1 MVLVVSTCRKSFK
14 YKKSGVYGVK
24 VLDIELKTV
33 VEAYVK
39 IFEDSAKLE
48 EKYEK
53 AVKEM
58 QRINLK
64 DITEQDVE
72 GVIKPFLLD
81 WGRMGLV
88 LGKRK
93 YKGWER
99 QLKNLI
105 KEYSSMLANFRKE
118 SLAKVEQF
126 EREIK
131 DIYGK
136 FREILGVTA
145 AGKTL
150 HLICPNFFPLWDN
163 NIRSAFSQAFDIE
176 DDDYYTFMLKVR
188 DFVSGYEETFSRL
201 ANRYNRSILRI
212 FDEFAWQISHNPLS
226 IF

>member
-1 MVLVVSTCRKSFK
+1 
-14 YKKSGVYGVK
+14 
-24 VLDIELKTV
+24 LDRELKSDV
-33 VEAYVK
+33 IEAYVK
-39 IFEDSAKLE
+39 LFEDSAKLE

-81 WGRMGLV
+81 WGRMGRV

-93 YKGWER
+93 YWDWER
-99 QLKNLI
+99 KLKNLI
-105 KEYSSMLANFRKE
+105 KEYSSMLVNFR
-118 SLAKVEQF
+118 VENLGRIEHF

-131 DIYGK
+131 EIYCK
-136 FREILGVTA
+136 FREILGITA

-176 DDDYYTFMLKVR
+176 DEDYYAFMLKVR
-188 DFVSGYEETFSRL
+188 DFISGYEETFLKL
-201 ANRYNRSILRI
+201 AKRYNRNMLRI
-212 FDEFAWQISHNPLS
+212 FDEFAWQITHNPLS